1 MLARIYDQARPPV
14 PDEAVDWLAD
24 PIERPYREVL
34 ELGAGTGQ
42 FTAQLIRWIPTVH
55 AIEPDRR
62 LLTTLRHN
70 CPAVVATLG
79 RGEALPL
86 VEASVD
92 AVFAVGSWDW
102 FEQYAATAEVARV
115 LRPSGRLAVAWNNL
129 DHSAPW
135 VAELDERVARHH
147 VPCHEPGMFALPDGA
162 SFSLPEQKVI
172 SWHWN
177 VSPVDLGLL
186 FGSYRQA
193 LDLPAEKR
201 AAVST
206 EVKQYIA
213 EHPELVEGDV
223 VRVPIRTTC
232 YRTQLKA

>member
-1 MLARIYDQARPPV
+1 M
-14 PDEAVDWLAD
+14 PDEAVDWLTD
-24 PIERPYREVL
+24 PRERPYLDVL

-62 LLTTLRHN
+62 LLTMLRHN
-70 CPAVVATLG
+70 CPAAVATLG

-86 VEASVD
+86 VESSVD

-102 FEQYAATAEVARV
+102 FEQYAATVEVVRV
-115 LRPSGRLAVAWNNL
+115 LRPCGRLGVAWNNR
-129 DHSAPW
+129 DRSVAW
-135 VAELDERVARHH
+135 VAELDEVVAHH
-147 VPCHEPGMFALPDGA
+147 QEPNHEPGMFALPEGA
-162 SFSLPEQKVI
+162 SFSPMEQRVI
-172 SWHWN
+172 SWQWN

-201 AAVST
+201 AAISA
-206 EVKQYIA
+206 EVKQYLSK
-213 EHPELVEGDV
+213 HPELVEDDV
-223 VRVPIRTTC
+223 VRVPIQTVC